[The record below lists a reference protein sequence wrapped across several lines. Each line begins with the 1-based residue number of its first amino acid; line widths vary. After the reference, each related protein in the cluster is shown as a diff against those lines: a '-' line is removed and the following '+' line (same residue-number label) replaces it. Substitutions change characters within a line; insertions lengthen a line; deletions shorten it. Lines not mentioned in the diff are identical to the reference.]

1 MNDENPYEAPKS
13 DADDI
18 PEKKPSDIKAIL
30 TLLVV
35 LFFPPLG
42 IILLLFWVLPIP
54 EKHKTKFIVVTTIIT
69 IILIIGLWFYFQ
81 AA

>member
-13 DADDI
+13 VADDI

-30 TLLVV
+30 TLLLV
-35 LFFPPLG
+35 LFVPPLG
-42 IILLLFWVLPIP
+42 VILLFFWVLPIP
-54 EKHKTKFIVVTTIIT
+54 EKHKTKFMVIATIIT
-69 IILIIGLWFYFQ
+69 IIVITGLWFYFQ